1 MKMSHINKLLDM
13 NGCATAPAKVILF
26 GEHSVVHGTPA
37 IAVALNLRSRAHV
50 QVEKSDSPQL
60 TVKSPVMGLEISFS
74 SERLNALGRS
84 ALDTNPTPLDPI
96 ALAFCHVLRSTKT
109 KGLRATLTIDSEI
122 PIGAG
127 LGSSASV
134 ATSSV
139 GAFLSALNGEIDSLQ
154 VREIAFK
161 SEELTH
167 GKPSG
172 IDNTVIALGGLVYFI
187 KGQAPERKEL
197 SAEIPLVI
205 ANTQIPRSTATLV
218 SNVAALFKRK
228 PKAIQY
234 LFDSISD
241 IVEQGLQALLKN
253 DLEDLGELMDINHG
267 ILHALGVSHPLLDRY
282 VWIAR
287 EGGALGA
294 KLTGAGGGGCMI
306 ALAEDAQHADEIKQ
320 DLIKAGADAFTS
332 VLTNKGVETC

>member
-1 MKMSHINKLLDM
+1 MKMLDS
-13 NGCATAPAKVILF
+13 NSLSISGCATAPAKVILF

-37 IAVALNLRSRAHV
+37 IAVALNLRSHARV
-50 QVEKSDSPQL
+50 QIQKSDAPRL
-60 TVKSPVMGLEISFS
+60 TVKSPAMKLEVSFS
-74 SERLNALGRS
+74 SKQ
-84 ALDTNPTPLDPI
+84 LDTLGQGSGSNNDSTPLDPI
-96 ALAFCHVLRSTKT
+96 ALGFYNVSHLLQMDGFEAS
-109 KGLRATLTIDSEI
+109 LTIDSEI

-139 GAFLSALNGEIDSLQ
+139 GAFLAAFKGEIDSLQ
-154 VREIAFK
+154 VREIAFR

-187 KGQAPERKEL
+187 RGQKPRRKTL

-205 ANTQIPRSTATLV
+205 ANTKIPRSTATLV
-218 SNVAALFKRK
+218 SNVASLFERK
-228 PKAIQY
+228 PRAVQN

-241 IVEQGLQALLKN
+241 IVEQGLQALLKS
-253 DLEDLGELMDINHG
+253 DLEDLGELMNINHG

-282 VWIAR
+282 VWVAR
-287 EGGALGA
+287 ESGALGA

-306 ALAEDAQHADEIKQ
+306 ALAKDTHHANEIKQ
-320 DLIKAGADAFTS
+320 ELIKAGADAFTS
-332 VLTNKGVETC
+332 VLTNKGVEKC